1 MKCHVKVLN
10 IAHIAH
16 TTCGIGISNMPENVQ
31 KVNCSIGY
39 EASGMGEDTGLCGI
53 DPDDDTRGT
62 GPFFG
67 SQMLAREVRILY
79 TSEIQYYCLWLKS
92 CTS

>member
-1 MKCHVKVLN
+1 MSRILN

-16 TTCGIGISNMPENVQ
+16 TTCGIGISNMPENFQ

-53 DPDDDTRGT
+53 DPDDDTRGK
-62 GPFFG
+62 GAIFLGRRCWPG
-67 SQMLAREVRILY
+67 KWGHDKNPRNPIL
-79 TSEIQYYCLWLKS
+79 LLMLKS
-92 CTS
+92 RTSW

>member
-1 MKCHVKVLN
+1 MKCHVTVLN
-10 IAHIAH
+10 IAH
-16 TTCGIGISNMPENVQ
+16 TNCGIGISNMPENFQ

-62 GPFFG
+62 GFFFG
-67 SQMLAREVRILY
+67 SQMLAREVR
-79 TSEIQYYCLWLKS
+79 TRQKS
-92 CTS
+92 QKSNTTVYGWNPAPVDR

>member
-16 TTCGIGISNMPENVQ
+16 TSCGIGISNMPENFQ

-62 GPFFG
+62 AGFFWVADVGQG
-67 SQMLAREVRILY
+67 SEDTTKIPEILNA
-79 TSEIQYYCLWLKS
+79 
-92 CTS
+92 

>member
-10 IAHIAH
+10 MSPHYTH
-16 TTCGIGISNMPENVQ
+16 NLWHRDVQ
-31 KVNCSIGY
+31 HARRLPKVNCSIGY

-62 GPFFG
+62 FFFRL
-67 SQMLAREVRILY
+67 QMLAREVR
-79 TSEIQYYCLWLKS
+79 TQKTPQKS
-92 CTS
+92 NTTV